1 MRIIGLDVG
10 TKRIGIAKADTSVR
24 IAIPNGYVLVNG
36 QEIPEILRIARLND
50 TNFFVVGL
58 PRSNDGNETAQS
70 AYARKFADTLAA
82 SMPGARIYFQDE
94 SLTSVVAEERLKKR
108 KKNFEKGEIDAEAA
122 SIILQD
128 FIENYAAKLAQNS
141 ASKIPN
147 RLVSPAA
154 SMNSSASPA
163 TAISPSVNPAA
174 TLGSPEVQSI
184 INEPTKSEP
193 ESTESPRPVK
203 SLEKPMKKVKR
214 ILLSL
219 FILLFLAGL
228 FGGGYYWYSLQPVS
242 SANCRFDSAK
252 TAAESNEKEANSVC
266 EYQTIEISAGESVK
280 QIANNL
286 KQADLI
292 RNPLAFEL
300 YARINNLHA
309 KLKTGKYS
317 FRKTMSARAIAK
329 QLVNGVVSSDVFNL
343 TILPGT
349 SLLGDKGKSQT
360 GIIHQFR
367 TLGYSEEEI
376 NQALTKHYDNPI
388 LKGLYANETKLS
400 DLKIPEKL
408 ALEGYLYGETYQFYN
423 HEKLENVI
431 TTILNQFNDVVVSN
445 QLEEKFKAR
454 GFTLRQGITLASII
468 QKEARTEDMPGVS
481 MVFQNRWRQGIALGS
496 DVTATYAA
504 DITGIDRT
512 NATNADILAVNS
524 LYNTR
529 KYPGLPPGPIAVPSK
544 AALLAVAEPDSSKA
558 SMLYFL
564 TGDDGLMYYSSTDA
578 EHNQKI
584 RDHCQKL
591 CKVQI

>member
-10 TKRIGIAKADTSVR
+10 TKRIGVAKADTSVR

-128 FIENYAAKLAQNS
+128 FIEHYAAKLAQNS

-163 TAISPSVNPAA
+163 TAISPSFSPAT

-184 INEPTKSEP
+184 INEPIKSES
-193 ESTESPRPVK
+193 ESTEAPRPDR

-214 ILLSL
+214 IIFSLL
-219 FILLFLAGL
+219 ILIFLAGL

-252 TAAESNEKEANSVC
+252 AAAESNEKESNSVC

-292 RNPLAFEL
+292 RNPFAFEL

-349 SLLGDKGKSQT
+349 NLLGDKGKSQT
-360 GIIHQFR
+360 GIIYQFR

-376 NQALTKHYDNPI
+376 NQALTKHYDNPV
-388 LKGLYANETKLS
+388 LKGLYADETKLS
-400 DLKIPEKL
+400 NPEIPVKL

-445 QLEEKFKAR
+445 QLEEKFKTR
-454 GFTLRQGITLASII
+454 GFTLREGIILASII

-481 MVFQNRWRQGIALGS
+481 MVFQNRLKQGIALGS

-529 KYPGLPPGPIAVPSK
+529 KFPGLPPGPIAVPSK

>member
-10 TKRIGIAKADTSVR
+10 TRRIGVAKADTSVR
-24 IAIPNGYVLVNG
+24 IAIPNGFVLVNG

-82 SMPGARIYFQDE
+82 SMSGARIYFQDE

-128 FIENYAAKLAQNS
+128 FIENYAAKLAQNA

-147 RLVSPAA
+147 QLVNPVAE
-154 SMNSSASPA
+154 MNPSFSPA
-163 TAISPSVNPAA
+163 T

-184 INEPTKSEP
+184 INEPIKSES
-193 ESTESPRPVK
+193 ESTEAPRPAK
-203 SLEKPMKKVKR
+203 SSEKPMKKVKR

-252 TAAESNEKEANSVC
+252 AAAESNEKESNSVC

-349 SLLGDKGKSQT
+349 NLLGDKGKSQT

-388 LKGLYANETKLS
+388 LKGLYADETKLS
-400 DLKIPEKL
+400 EPDIPVKL

-431 TTILNQFNDVVVSN
+431 MTILNQFNDVVVSN

-454 GFTLRQGITLASII
+454 GLSLRRGIILASII
-468 QKEARTEDMPGVS
+468 QKEAHTEDMPGVS
-481 MVFQNRWRQGIALGS
+481 MVFQNRLKRGIALGS

-504 DITGIDRT
+504 DIVGIDRAT
-512 NATNADILAVNS
+512 ATNADILAVES
-524 LYNTR
+524 RYNTR
-529 KYPGLPPGPIAVPSK
+529 KSTGLPPGPIAVPSK

>member
-10 TKRIGIAKADTSVR
+10 TKRIGVAKADTSVR

-128 FIENYAAKLAQNS
+128 FIEHYAARLAQN
-141 ASKIPN
+141 ATSKIPN
-147 RLVSPAA
+147 QLANPITKI
-154 SMNSSASPA
+154 NPSA
-163 TAISPSVNPAA
+163 NPAA

-184 INEPTKSEP
+184 INESTKSEP
-193 ESTESPRPVK
+193 ESTETLRSDR

-214 ILLSL
+214 IIFSLL
-219 FILLFLAGL
+219 ILIFLAGL
-228 FGGGYYWYSLQPVS
+228 FGGGYYWYSLQPAS

-252 TAAESNEKEANSVC
+252 AAAESNEKEANSVC

-286 KQADLI
+286 KQAGLI

-309 KLKTGKYS
+309 KLKAGKYS
-317 FRKTMSARAIAK
+317 FRKTMSARDIAK

-388 LKGLYANETKLS
+388 LKGLYADENKLS
-400 DLKIPEKL
+400 SLDIPAKL
-408 ALEGYLYGETYQFYN
+408 SLEGYLYGETYQFYN

-468 QKEARTEDMPGVS
+468 QKEANTEDMPGVS
-481 MVFQNRWRQGIALGS
+481 MVFQNRLKRGIALGS

-529 KYPGLPPGPIAVPSK
+529 KFPGLPPGPIAVPSK

>member
-10 TKRIGIAKADTSVR
+10 TKRIGVAKADTSVR
-24 IAIPNGYVLVNG
+24 IAIPNGFVLVNG

-147 RLVSPAA
+147 RLVSPAVNI
-154 SMNSSASPA
+154 NSSASPA
-163 TAISPSVNPAA
+163 T
-174 TLGSPEVQSI
+174 TLASSEVQSI
-184 INEPTKSEP
+184 INEPTKSES
-193 ESTESPRPVK
+193 ESTEAPRPDR

-214 ILLSL
+214 IIFSLL
-219 FILLFLAGL
+219 ILIFLAGL

-252 TAAESNEKEANSVC
+252 ATAESNEKESNSVC
-266 EYQTIEISAGESVK
+266 EYQTIEISAGESVR

-317 FRKTMSARAIAK
+317 FRKTMSARAIAN

-349 SLLGDKGKSQT
+349 NLLGDKGKSQT

-376 NQALTKHYDNPI
+376 NQTLTKHYDNPV
-388 LKGLYANETKLS
+388 LKGLYADETKLS
-400 DLKIPEKL
+400 NPEIPVKL

-454 GFTLRQGITLASII
+454 GLSLREGIILASII

-481 MVFQNRWRQGIALGS
+481 MVFQNRLKQGIALGS

-504 DITGIDRT
+504 DITGIDRA

-529 KYPGLPPGPIAVPSK
+529 KFPGLPPGPIAVPSK

>member
-1 MRIIGLDVG
+1 M
-10 TKRIGIAKADTSVR
+10 
-24 IAIPNGYVLVNG
+24 
-36 QEIPEILRIARLND
+36 
-50 TNFFVVGL
+50 
-58 PRSNDGNETAQS
+58 
-70 AYARKFADTLAA
+70 
-82 SMPGARIYFQDE
+82 
-94 SLTSVVAEERLKKR
+94 
-108 KKNFEKGEIDAEAA
+108 
-122 SIILQD
+122 
-128 FIENYAAKLAQNS
+128 
-141 ASKIPN
+141 
-147 RLVSPAA
+147 
-154 SMNSSASPA
+154 
-163 TAISPSVNPAA
+163 
-174 TLGSPEVQSI
+174 
-184 INEPTKSEP
+184 
-193 ESTESPRPVK
+193 
-203 SLEKPMKKVKR
+203 
-214 ILLSL
+214 
-219 FILLFLAGL
+219 
-228 FGGGYYWYSLQPVS
+228 QPVS

-252 TAAESNEKEANSVC
+252 AASESNEKESNSVC

-286 KQADLI
+286 KRADLI

-468 QKEARTEDMPGVS
+468 QKEANTEDMPGVS
-481 MVFQNRWRQGIALGS
+481 MVFQNRLKRGIALGS

-512 NATNADILAVNS
+512 TATNADILAVDS
-524 LYNTR
+524 FYNTR

>member
-10 TKRIGIAKADTSVR
+10 TKRIGVAKADTSVR

-128 FIENYAAKLAQNS
+128 FIEHYAAKLAQNS
-141 ASKIPN
+141 AVKIPN
-147 RLVSPAA
+147 QLANPAT
-154 SMNSSASPA
+154 NIDTSAS
-163 TAISPSVNPAA
+163 PAA

-184 INEPTKSEP
+184 INEPTKSES
-193 ESTESPRPVK
+193 ESSESPRPAK
-203 SLEKPMKKVKR
+203 SSEKPMKKVKR
-214 ILLSL
+214 ILLSF

-252 TAAESNEKEANSVC
+252 AAAESNEKESNSVC

-292 RNPLAFEL
+292 RNPFAFEL

-349 SLLGDKGKSQT
+349 NLLGDKGKSQT

-376 NQALTKHYDNPI
+376 NQALTKHYDNPV
-388 LKGLYANETKLS
+388 LKGLYADETKLS
-400 DLKIPEKL
+400 NPEIPVKL

-454 GFTLRQGITLASII
+454 GLSLREGIILASII

-481 MVFQNRWRQGIALGS
+481 MVFQNRLKQGIALGS

-529 KYPGLPPGPIAVPSK
+529 KFPGLPPGPIAVPSK

>member
-10 TKRIGIAKADTSVR
+10 TKRIGVAKADTSVR

-128 FIENYAAKLAQNS
+128 FIEHYAAKLAQNA

-147 RLVSPAA
+147 QLVNPVAEMNPSFSPA
-154 SMNSSASPA
+154 P
-163 TAISPSVNPAA
+163 

-184 INEPTKSEP
+184 INEPTKSES
-193 ESTESPRPVK
+193 ESSESPRPAK
-203 SLEKPMKKVKR
+203 SSEKPMKKVKR
-214 ILLSL
+214 ILLSF

-252 TAAESNEKEANSVC
+252 AAAESNEKESNSVC

-349 SLLGDKGKSQT
+349 NLLGDKGKSQT

-376 NQALTKHYDNPI
+376 NQALTKHYDNPV
-388 LKGLYANETKLS
+388 LKGLYADETKLS
-400 DLKIPEKL
+400 NPEIPVKL

-454 GFTLRQGITLASII
+454 GLSLREGIILASII

-481 MVFQNRWRQGIALGS
+481 MVFQNRLKQGIALGS

-529 KYPGLPPGPIAVPSK
+529 KFPGLPPGPIAVPSK

>member
-10 TKRIGIAKADTSVR
+10 TKRIGVAKADTSVR

-128 FIENYAAKLAQNS
+128 FIEHYAAKLAQNA

-147 RLVSPAA
+147 QL
-154 SMNSSASPA
+154 
-163 TAISPSVNPAA
+163 VNPVTEINPAS
-174 TLGSPEVQSI
+174 TLGSSEIQSI

-193 ESTESPRPVK
+193 ESTESPRPDR

-228 FGGGYYWYSLQPVS
+228 FGGGYYWYSLQSVS

-252 TAAESNEKEANSVC
+252 AAAESNEKEANSVC
-266 EYQTIEISAGESVK
+266 EYQTIEISTGESVK

-286 KQADLI
+286 KQAGLI

-349 SLLGDKGKSQT
+349 NLLGDKGKSQT

-376 NQALTKHYDNPI
+376 NQALTKHYDSPV
-388 LKGLYANETKLS
+388 LKGLYADENNLS
-400 DLKIPEKL
+400 EPDIPAKL

-431 TTILNQFNDVVVSN
+431 TTILTQFNDVVVSN

-468 QKEARTEDMPGVS
+468 QKEAHTEDMPGVS
-481 MVFQNRWRQGIALGS
+481 MVFQNRLKRGIALGS

-512 NATNADILAVNS
+512 AATNADILAVNS
-524 LYNTR
+524 RYNTR
-529 KYPGLPPGPIAVPSK
+529 KSTGIPPGPIAVPSK

>member
-10 TKRIGIAKADTSVR
+10 TKRIGVAKADTSVR

-128 FIENYAAKLAQNS
+128 FIEHYAAKLAQNA

-147 RLVSPAA
+147 QLANPITKI
-154 SMNSSASPA
+154 NPSA
-163 TAISPSVNPAA
+163 NPAA

-184 INEPTKSEP
+184 INESTKSEP
-193 ESTESPRPVK
+193 ESTETPRSDR

-214 ILLSL
+214 IIFSLL
-219 FILLFLAGL
+219 ILIFLAGL

-252 TAAESNEKEANSVC
+252 AASESNEKESNSVC
-266 EYQTIEISAGESVK
+266 EYQTVEINAGESVK

-309 KLKTGKYS
+309 KLKAGKYS
-317 FRKTMSARAIAK
+317 FRKTMSARDIAK

-349 SLLGDKGKSQT
+349 NLLGDKGKSQT

-388 LKGLYANETKLS
+388 LKGLYAGETKLS
-400 DLKIPEKL
+400 EPDIPVKL

-454 GFTLRQGITLASII
+454 GFTLRQGIILASII
-468 QKEARTEDMPGVS
+468 QKEANTEDMPGVS
-481 MVFQNRWRQGIALGS
+481 MVFQNRLKRGIALGS

-529 KYPGLPPGPIAVPSK
+529 KFPGLPPGPIAVPSK

>member
-10 TKRIGIAKADTSVR
+10 TRRIGVAKADTSVR

-128 FIENYAAKLAQNS
+128 FIEHYAAKLAQNS
-141 ASKIPN
+141 AVKIPN
-147 RLVSPAA
+147 QLVNPAVN
-154 SMNSSASPA
+154 MNSSVSTA
-163 TAISPSVNPAA
+163 T

-193 ESTESPRPVK
+193 ESSESPRPAK
-203 SLEKPMKKVKR
+203 SSEKPMKKVKR

-219 FILLFLAGL
+219 FILLFLAGI

-252 TAAESNEKEANSVC
+252 AAAESNEKEANSVC
-266 EYQTIEISAGESVK
+266 EYQTIEISTGESVK

-286 KQADLI
+286 KRADLI
-292 RNPLAFEL
+292 RNPFAFEL

-349 SLLGDKGKSQT
+349 NLLGDKGKSQT

-388 LKGLYANETKLS
+388 LKGLYADENNLS
-400 DLKIPEKL
+400 EPDIPAKL

-454 GFTLRQGITLASII
+454 GFSLRRGIILASII
-468 QKEARTEDMPGVS
+468 QKEAHTEDMPGVS
-481 MVFQNRWRQGIALGS
+481 MVFQNRLKRGIALGS

-504 DITGIDRT
+504 DIIGIDRT
-512 NATNADILAVNS
+512 TATNADILAVNS
-524 LYNTR
+524 RYNTR
-529 KYPGLPPGPIAVPSK
+529 KSTGLPPGPIAVPSK

>member
-10 TKRIGIAKADTSVR
+10 TKRIGVAKADTSVR

-128 FIENYAAKLAQNS
+128 FIEHYAAKLAQNA

-147 RLVSPAA
+147 QLVNPVAN
-154 SMNSSASPA
+154 MNSSVSPA
-163 TAISPSVNPAA
+163 TAISPSISPAS

-184 INEPTKSEP
+184 INEPTKSET
-193 ESTESPRPVK
+193 ESSESPRPAK
-203 SLEKPMKKVKR
+203 SSEKPMKKVKR
-214 ILLSL
+214 ILFSFL
-219 FILLFLAGL
+219 ILIFLAGL

-252 TAAESNEKEANSVC
+252 AAAESNEKEANFVC

-292 RNPLAFEL
+292 RNPFAFEL

-349 SLLGDKGKSQT
+349 NLLGDKGKSQT

-376 NQALTKHYDNPI
+376 NQALTKHYDNPV
-388 LKGLYANETKLS
+388 LKGLYADENKLS
-400 DLKIPEKL
+400 NPDIPAKL

-454 GFTLRQGITLASII
+454 GFTLREGIILASII

-481 MVFQNRWRQGIALGS
+481 MVFQNRLRQGIALGS

-504 DITGIDRT
+504 DITGIDRA

-529 KYPGLPPGPIAVPSK
+529 KFPGLPPGPIAMPSK

>member
-10 TKRIGIAKADTSVR
+10 TKRIGVAKADTSVR

-128 FIENYAAKLAQNS
+128 FIEHYAAKLAQNS
-141 ASKIPN
+141 AVKIPN
-147 RLVSPAA
+147 QLASPAA
-154 SMNSSASPA
+154 NIDPSASPA
-163 TAISPSVNPAA
+163 A
-174 TLGSPEVQSI
+174 TLSSPEVQSI
-184 INEPTKSEP
+184 INEPTKP
-193 ESTESPRPVK
+193 ELGSAESPRPDR

-228 FGGGYYWYSLQPVS
+228 FGGGYYWYSLQSVS

-252 TAAESNEKEANSVC
+252 AAAESNEKELNSVC

-280 QIANNL
+280 EIANNL

-309 KLKTGKYS
+309 KLKAGKYS

-349 SLLGDKGKSQT
+349 NLLGDKGKSQT

-376 NQALTKHYDNPI
+376 NQALTKHYDNPV
-388 LKGLYANETKLS
+388 LKGLYVDENKLS
-400 DLKIPEKL
+400 NPEIPAKL

-454 GFTLRQGITLASII
+454 GLSLREGITLASII
-468 QKEARTEDMPGVS
+468 QKEANTEDMPGVS
-481 MVFQNRWRQGIALGS
+481 MVFQNRLKQGIALGS

-529 KYPGLPPGPIAVPSK
+529 KFPGLPPGPIAVPSK
-544 AALLAVAEPDSSKA
+544 VALLAVAEPDSSKA

>member
-10 TKRIGIAKADTSVR
+10 TKRIGVAKADTSVR

-128 FIENYAAKLAQNS
+128 FIEHYAAKLAQNA

-147 RLVSPAA
+147 QLASPAA
-154 SMNSSASPA
+154 NIDPSASPA
-163 TAISPSVNPAA
+163 TAISPSFSPAT

-184 INEPTKSEP
+184 INESTKSEA
-193 ESTESPRPVK
+193 ESTESPRPDR

-252 TAAESNEKEANSVC
+252 AASESNEKEADSNC
-266 EYQTIEISAGESVK
+266 EYQTIEVTAGESVK

-349 SLLGDKGKSQT
+349 NLLGDKGKSQT

-376 NQALTKHYDNPI
+376 NQALTKHYDNPV
-388 LKGLYANETKLS
+388 LKGLYADETKLS
-400 DLKIPEKL
+400 NPEIPVKL

-454 GFTLRQGITLASII
+454 GLSLREGIILASII

-481 MVFQNRWRQGIALGS
+481 MVFQNRLKQGIALGS

-529 KYPGLPPGPIAVPSK
+529 KFPGLPPGPIAVPSK

>member
-10 TKRIGIAKADTSVR
+10 TKRIGVAKADTSVR

-128 FIENYAAKLAQNS
+128 FIEIYAAKLAQNT

-147 RLVSPAA
+147 QLVSPAA
-154 SMNSSASPA
+154 NIDPSASP
-163 TAISPSVNPAA
+163 VA

-193 ESTESPRPVK
+193 ESTESPRPAK
-203 SLEKPMKKVKR
+203 ISEKPMKKVKR
-214 ILLSL
+214 ILLSF

-252 TAAESNEKEANSVC
+252 AAAESNEKESNSVC

-349 SLLGDKGKSQT
+349 NLLGDKGKSQT

-376 NQALTKHYDNPI
+376 NQALTKHYDNPV
-388 LKGLYANETKLS
+388 LKGLYTDETKLS
-400 DLKIPEKL
+400 NPEIPVKL

-454 GFTLRQGITLASII
+454 GLSLREGIILASII

-481 MVFQNRWRQGIALGS
+481 MVFQNRLRQGIALGS

-504 DITGIDRT
+504 DITGIDRA

-529 KYPGLPPGPIAVPSK
+529 KFPGLPPGPIAVPSK

>member
-10 TKRIGIAKADTSVR
+10 TKRIGVAKADTSVR

-128 FIENYAAKLAQNS
+128 FIEHYAAKLAQNA

-147 RLVSPAA
+147 QLVNPVAE
-154 SMNSSASPA
+154 MN
-163 TAISPSVNPAA
+163 PSFSPAA

-184 INEPTKSEP
+184 INEPTKLEA
-193 ESTESPRPVK
+193 ESTESPRPDR

-252 TAAESNEKEANSVC
+252 AAAESNEKESNSVC

-292 RNPLAFEL
+292 RNPFAFEL

-349 SLLGDKGKSQT
+349 NLLGDKGKSQT

-376 NQALTKHYDNPI
+376 NQALTKHYDNPV
-388 LKGLYANETKLS
+388 LKGLYADETKLS
-400 DLKIPEKL
+400 NPEIPVKL

-454 GFTLRQGITLASII
+454 GLSLREGIILASII

-481 MVFQNRWRQGIALGS
+481 MVFQNRLKQGVALGS

-529 KYPGLPPGPIAVPSK
+529 KFPGLPPGPIAVPSK
-544 AALLAVAEPDSSKA
+544 AALLAVAEPDSSKT

>member
-10 TKRIGIAKADTSVR
+10 TKRIGVAKADTSVR

-141 ASKIPN
+141 AVKIPN
-147 RLVSPAA
+147 QLVSPVT
-154 SMNSSASPA
+154 SMNQSISPA
-163 TAISPSVNPAA
+163 T

-184 INEPTKSEP
+184 INESTKSEP
-193 ESTESPRPVK
+193 ESTESPRPDR

-252 TAAESNEKEANSVC
+252 TASESNEKEADSNC
-266 EYQTIEISAGESVK
+266 EYQTIEVTAGESVK
-280 QIANNL
+280 EIASSL

-292 RNPLAFEL
+292 RNPHAFEL

-309 KLKTGKYS
+309 KLKAGKYS

-349 SLLGDKGKSQT
+349 NLLGDKGKSQT

-376 NQALTKHYDNPI
+376 NQALTKHYDNPV
-388 LKGLYANETKLS
+388 LKGLYADETKLS
-400 DLKIPEKL
+400 NPEIPVKL

-454 GFTLRQGITLASII
+454 GFTLREGITLASII
-468 QKEARTEDMPGVS
+468 QKEANTEDMPGVS
-481 MVFQNRWRQGIALGS
+481 MVFQNRLKQGIALGS

-529 KYPGLPPGPIAVPSK
+529 KFPGLPPGPIAVPSK

-564 TGDDGLMYYSSTDA
+564 TGDDGLMYYSGTDA

>member
-128 FIENYAAKLAQNS
+128 FIEHYAAKLAQNA

-147 RLVSPAA
+147 QL
-154 SMNSSASPA
+154 
-163 TAISPSVNPAA
+163 VNPVTEINPAS
-174 TLGSPEVQSI
+174 TLGSSEIQSI

-193 ESTESPRPVK
+193 ESTESPRPDR

-214 ILLSL
+214 ILFSVL
-219 FILLFLAGL
+219 ILIFLAGL

-252 TAAESNEKEANSVC
+252 AAAESNEKESNSVC

-280 QIANNL
+280 QISNNL
-286 KQADLI
+286 KQAGLI
-292 RNPLAFEL
+292 RNSLAFEL

-388 LKGLYANETKLS
+388 LKGLYVNETKLS
-400 DLKIPEKL
+400 NPEIPEKL

-468 QKEARTEDMPGVS
+468 QKEAHTEDMPGVS
-481 MVFQNRWRQGIALGS
+481 MVFQNRWKRGIALGS

-512 NATNADILAVNS
+512 NATNADILAVTS
-524 LYNTR
+524 SYNTR
-529 KYPGLPPGPIAVPSK
+529 KFPGLPPGPIAVPSK

>member
-10 TKRIGIAKADTSVR
+10 TKRIGVAKADTSVR

-36 QEIPEILRIARLND
+36 QEIPEILRIAKLND

-163 TAISPSVNPAA
+163 TAISPSFSPAA
-174 TLGSPEVQSI
+174 TLGSSEVQSI
-184 INEPTKSEP
+184 INEPTKLEA
-193 ESTESPRPVK
+193 ESTESPRPDR

-252 TAAESNEKEANSVC
+252 AAAESNEKEANSVC
-266 EYQTIEISAGESVK
+266 EYQTIEVTAGESVK
-280 QIANNL
+280 EIASSL
-286 KQADLI
+286 KRADLI
-292 RNPLAFEL
+292 RNPHAFEL

-309 KLKTGKYS
+309 KLKAGKYS

-349 SLLGDKGKSQT
+349 NLLGDKGKSQT

-376 NQALTKHYDNPI
+376 NQALTKHYDNPV
-388 LKGLYANETKLS
+388 LKGLYADETKLS
-400 DLKIPEKL
+400 NPEIPAKL

-454 GFTLRQGITLASII
+454 GLSLRQGIILASII
-468 QKEARTEDMPGVS
+468 QKEAHTEDMPGVS
-481 MVFQNRWRQGIALGS
+481 MVFQNRLKRGIALGS

-504 DITGIDRT
+504 DITGIDRA

-529 KYPGLPPGPIAVPSK
+529 KFPGLPPGPIAVPSK
-544 AALLAVAEPDSSKA
+544 AALLVVAEPDSSKA

>member
-10 TKRIGIAKADTSVR
+10 TKRIGVAKADTSVR

-128 FIENYAAKLAQNS
+128 FIEHYAAKLAQNS
-141 ASKIPN
+141 AVKIPN
-147 RLVSPAA
+147 QLASPAA
-154 SMNSSASPA
+154 NINPSAS
-163 TAISPSVNPAA
+163 PAA

-193 ESTESPRPVK
+193 ESTESPRPDR

-252 TAAESNEKEANSVC
+252 AASESNEKEADSNC
-266 EYQTIEISAGESVK
+266 EYQTIEVTAGESVK
-280 QIANNL
+280 EIASSL

-292 RNPLAFEL
+292 RNPHAFEL

-309 KLKTGKYS
+309 KLKAGKYS

-349 SLLGDKGKSQT
+349 NLLGDKGKSQT

-376 NQALTKHYDNPI
+376 NQALTKHYDNPV
-388 LKGLYANETKLS
+388 LKGLYADENKLS
-400 DLKIPEKL
+400 NPDIPAKL

-454 GFTLRQGITLASII
+454 GFTLREGIILASII

-481 MVFQNRWRQGIALGS
+481 MVFQNRLKQGIALGS

-512 NATNADILAVNS
+512 TATNADILAVNS

-529 KYPGLPPGPIAVPSK
+529 KFPGLPPGPIAVPSK

-564 TGDDGLMYYSSTDA
+564 TGDDGLMYYSGTDA

>member
-10 TKRIGIAKADTSVR
+10 TKRIGVAKADTSVR

-128 FIENYAAKLAQNS
+128 FIEHYAAKLAQNA

-147 RLVSPAA
+147 QLVSPVA
-154 SMNSSASPA
+154 NIDPSAS
-163 TAISPSVNPAA
+163 PAA

-184 INEPTKSEP
+184 INEPTKP
-193 ESTESPRPVK
+193 ELGSAESPRPDR
-203 SLEKPMKKVKR
+203 SLEKPMKKIKR

-228 FGGGYYWYSLQPVS
+228 FGGGCYWYSLQPVS

-252 TAAESNEKEANSVC
+252 AAAESNEKEANSVC
-266 EYQTIEISAGESVK
+266 EYQTIEVSAGESVK

-286 KQADLI
+286 KQSGLI
-292 RNPLAFEL
+292 RNPLAFEV

-317 FRKTMSARAIAK
+317 FRKTMSARDIAK

-388 LKGLYANETKLS
+388 LKGLYADETKLS
-400 DLKIPEKL
+400 NPEIPVKL

-454 GFTLRQGITLASII
+454 GFTLRQGIILASII
-468 QKEARTEDMPGVS
+468 QKEAHTEDMPGVS
-481 MVFQNRWRQGIALGS
+481 MVFQNRLKRGIALGS

-504 DITGIDRT
+504 DIVGIDRAT
-512 NATNADILAVNS
+512 ATNADILAVNS

-529 KYPGLPPGPIAVPSK
+529 KFPGLPPGPIAVPSK

>member
-10 TKRIGIAKADTSVR
+10 TKRIGVAKADTSVR
-24 IAIPNGYVLVNG
+24 IAIPNGFVLVNG

-58 PRSNDGNETAQS
+58 PSSNDGNETAQS

-128 FIENYAAKLAQNS
+128 FIEHYAAKLAQNS
-141 ASKIPN
+141 AVKIPN
-147 RLVSPAA
+147 QLASPAA
-154 SMNSSASPA
+154 NIDPSASPA
-163 TAISPSVNPAA
+163 S

-184 INEPTKSEP
+184 INESTKSEP
-193 ESTESPRPVK
+193 ESTESPRPDR

-252 TAAESNEKEANSVC
+252 AASESNEKEADSNC
-266 EYQTIEISAGESVK
+266 EYQTIEVTAGESVK
-280 QIANNL
+280 EIASSL

-292 RNPLAFEL
+292 RNPHAFEL

-309 KLKTGKYS
+309 KLKAGKYS

-349 SLLGDKGKSQT
+349 NLLGDKGKSQT

-376 NQALTKHYDNPI
+376 NQALTKHYDNPV
-388 LKGLYANETKLS
+388 LKGLYADENKLS
-400 DLKIPEKL
+400 NPDIPVKL

-454 GFTLRQGITLASII
+454 GFTLREGIILASII

-481 MVFQNRWRQGIALGS
+481 MVFQHRLKRGIALGS

-504 DITGIDRT
+504 DIVGIDRAT
-512 NATNADILAVNS
+512 ATNADILAVNS

-529 KYPGLPPGPIAVPSK
+529 KFPGLPPGPIAVPSK
-544 AALLAVAEPDSSKA
+544 AALLAVAEPDNSKA

>member
-10 TKRIGIAKADTSVR
+10 TKRIGVAKADTSVR

-163 TAISPSVNPAA
+163 TAISPSFSPAT
-174 TLGSPEVQSI
+174 TLGSSEVQSI
-184 INEPTKSEP
+184 INEPIESE
-193 ESTESPRPVK
+193 SDFTESPRSDR

-214 ILLSL
+214 IIFSLL
-219 FILLFLAGL
+219 ILIFLAGL

-252 TAAESNEKEANSVC
+252 AAAESNEKEANSVC
-266 EYQTIEISAGESVK
+266 EYQIIEISAGESVK

-286 KQADLI
+286 KQAGLI

-309 KLKTGKYS
+309 KLKAGKYS
-317 FRKTMSARAIAK
+317 FRKTMSARDIAK

-349 SLLGDKGKSQT
+349 NLLGDKGKSQT

-388 LKGLYANETKLS
+388 LKGLYADENKLS
-400 DLKIPEKL
+400 DADIPAKL

-454 GFTLRQGITLASII
+454 GFTLREGITLASII
-468 QKEARTEDMPGVS
+468 QKEAHTEDMPGVS
-481 MVFQNRWRQGIALGS
+481 MVFQNRLKRGIALGS

-524 LYNTR
+524 RYNTR
-529 KYPGLPPGPIAVPSK
+529 KSTGLPPGPIAVPSK

>member
-10 TKRIGIAKADTSVR
+10 TKRIGVAKADTSVR

-58 PRSNDGNETAQS
+58 PRSNDGYETAQS

-82 SMPGARIYFQDE
+82 SMSGARIYFQDE

-128 FIENYAAKLAQNS
+128 FIEHYAAKLAQNS
-141 ASKIPN
+141 AVKIPN
-147 RLVSPAA
+147 QLASPAA
-154 SMNSSASPA
+154 NIDPSASPA
-163 TAISPSVNPAA
+163 A
-174 TLGSPEVQSI
+174 TLSSPEVQSI
-184 INEPTKSEP
+184 INEPTKLEP
-193 ESTESPRPVK
+193 ESTESPRPAK
-203 SLEKPMKKVKR
+203 SSEKPMKKVKR

-252 TAAESNEKEANSVC
+252 AAAESNEKEANSVC
-266 EYQTIEISAGESVK
+266 EYQTIEVSAGESVK

-286 KQADLI
+286 KQSGLI
-292 RNPLAFEL
+292 RNPLAFEV

-349 SLLGDKGKSQT
+349 NLLGDKGKSQT

-376 NQALTKHYDNPI
+376 NQALTKHYDNPV
-388 LKGLYANETKLS
+388 LKGLYADETKLS
-400 DLKIPEKL
+400 NPDIPAKL

-454 GFTLRQGITLASII
+454 GFTLREGITLASII

-504 DITGIDRT
+504 DITGIDRA

-529 KYPGLPPGPIAVPSK
+529 KFPGLPPGPIAVPSK

>member
-128 FIENYAAKLAQNS
+128 FIEHYAAKLAQNS

-163 TAISPSVNPAA
+163 TAISPSFSPAS

-184 INEPTKSEP
+184 INEPTKSES
-193 ESTESPRPVK
+193 ESTESPRPAK
-203 SLEKPMKKVKR
+203 SSEKPMKKVKR
-214 ILLSL
+214 ILFS
-219 FILLFLAGL
+219 ILILIFLAGI

-252 TAAESNEKEANSVC
+252 AAAESNEKESNSVC

-286 KQADLI
+286 KQAGLI

-349 SLLGDKGKSQT
+349 NLLGDKGKSQT

-388 LKGLYANETKLS
+388 LKGLYADENKLS
-400 DLKIPEKL
+400 SLDIPAKL

-454 GFTLRQGITLASII
+454 GFTLREGITLASII
-468 QKEARTEDMPGVS
+468 QKEANTEDMPGVS
-481 MVFQNRWRQGIALGS
+481 MVFQNRLRQGIALGS

-504 DITGIDRT
+504 DIVGIDRT
-512 NATNADILAVNS
+512 TATNADILAVNS

-529 KYPGLPPGPIAVPSK
+529 KFPGLPPGPIAVPSK

>member
-10 TKRIGIAKADTSVR
+10 TKRIGVAKADTSVR

-58 PRSNDGNETAQS
+58 PRSNGGNETAQS

-128 FIENYAAKLAQNS
+128 FIEHYAAKLAQNA

-147 RLVSPAA
+147 QLVNTTTNINP
-154 SMNSSASPA
+154 SASPA
-163 TAISPSVNPAA
+163 S

-184 INEPTKSEP
+184 INEPTKSES
-193 ESTESPRPVK
+193 ESSESPRPAK
-203 SLEKPMKKVKR
+203 SSEKPMKKVKR

-252 TAAESNEKEANSVC
+252 AAAESNEKESNSVC
-266 EYQTIEISAGESVK
+266 EYQTIEVSAGESVK

-286 KQADLI
+286 KQSGLI

-349 SLLGDKGKSQT
+349 NLLGDKGKSQT

-376 NQALTKHYDNPI
+376 NQALTKHYDNPV
-388 LKGLYANETKLS
+388 LKGLYADETKLS
-400 DLKIPEKL
+400 NPEIPAKL

-431 TTILNQFNDVVVSN
+431 TTILNQFNDVVASN

-454 GFTLRQGITLASII
+454 GFTLREGIILASII

-481 MVFQNRWRQGIALGS
+481 MVFQNRLRQGIALGS

-504 DITGIDRT
+504 DITGIDRA

-529 KYPGLPPGPIAVPSK
+529 KFPGLPPGPIAVPSK

>member
-10 TKRIGIAKADTSVR
+10 TKRIGVAKADTSVR

-128 FIENYAAKLAQNS
+128 FIEHYAAKLAQNS

-147 RLVSPAA
+147 QLVNPAA
-154 SMNSSASPA
+154 NMNSSVGPA
-163 TAISPSVNPAA
+163 TAISPYVSPAT

-184 INEPTKSEP
+184 INEPTKSES
-193 ESTESPRPVK
+193 ESTESPRPAK
-203 SLEKPMKKVKR
+203 SSEKPMKKVKCT
-214 ILLSL
+214 LLLL
-219 FILLFLAGL
+219 FDLIFLAGL

-252 TAAESNEKEANSVC
+252 AAAESNEKEANSVC
-266 EYQTIEISAGESVK
+266 EYQTIEVSAGESVK

-286 KQADLI
+286 KQSGLI
-292 RNPLAFEL
+292 RNPLAFEV

-349 SLLGDKGKSQT
+349 NLLGDKGKSQT

-376 NQALTKHYDNPI
+376 NQALTKHYDNPV
-388 LKGLYANETKLS
+388 LKGLYADETKLS
-400 DLKIPEKL
+400 NPEIPVKL

-454 GFTLRQGITLASII
+454 GLSLREGIILASII

-481 MVFQNRWRQGIALGS
+481 MVFQNRLRQGVALGS

-529 KYPGLPPGPIAVPSK
+529 KFPGLPPGPIAVPSK

>member
-10 TKRIGIAKADTSVR
+10 TKRIGVAKADTSVR

-128 FIENYAAKLAQNS
+128 FIEHYTAKLAQNA

-147 RLVSPAA
+147 QLVNPVAEMNPSFSPA
-154 SMNSSASPA
+154 S
-163 TAISPSVNPAA
+163 

-184 INEPTKSEP
+184 INEPTKSES
-193 ESTESPRPVK
+193 ESSESPRPVK
-203 SLEKPMKKVKR
+203 SSEKPMKKVKR
-214 ILLSL
+214 ILLSF

-252 TAAESNEKEANSVC
+252 AAAESNEKESNSVC

-349 SLLGDKGKSQT
+349 NLLGDKGKSQT

-376 NQALTKHYDNPI
+376 NQALTKHYDNPV
-388 LKGLYANETKLS
+388 LKGLYADETKLS
-400 DLKIPEKL
+400 NPEIPVKL

-454 GFTLRQGITLASII
+454 GLSLREGIILASII

-481 MVFQNRWRQGIALGS
+481 MVFQNRLRQGIALGS

-504 DITGIDRT
+504 DITGIDRA

-529 KYPGLPPGPIAVPSK
+529 KFPGLPPGPIAVPSK

>member
-10 TKRIGIAKADTSVR
+10 TKRIGVAKADTSVR

-128 FIENYAAKLAQNS
+128 FIEHYAAKLAQNS

-147 RLVSPAA
+147 QLVNAA
-154 SMNSSASPA
+154 TNINPSASPA
-163 TAISPSVNPAA
+163 T
-174 TLGSPEVQSI
+174 TLGSPEIQSI

-193 ESTESPRPVK
+193 ESTESPRPDR
-203 SLEKPMKKVKR
+203 SLEKPMKKIKR

-252 TAAESNEKEANSVC
+252 AAAESNEKESNSVC

-349 SLLGDKGKSQT
+349 NLLGDKGKSQT

-376 NQALTKHYDNPI
+376 NQALTKHYDNPV
-388 LKGLYANETKLS
+388 LKGLYADETKLS
-400 DLKIPEKL
+400 NPEIPVKL

-454 GFTLRQGITLASII
+454 GLSLREGIILASII

-481 MVFQNRWRQGIALGS
+481 MVFQNRLKQGIALGS

-512 NATNADILAVNS
+512 DATNADILAVNS

-529 KYPGLPPGPIAVPSK
+529 KFPGLPPGPIAVPSK

>member
-10 TKRIGIAKADTSVR
+10 TKRIGVAKADTSVR

-128 FIENYAAKLAQNS
+128 FIEHYAAKLAQNA

-147 RLVSPAA
+147 QLVNPVAEMNPSFSPA
-154 SMNSSASPA
+154 S
-163 TAISPSVNPAA
+163 

-184 INEPTKSEP
+184 INEPTKSES
-193 ESTESPRPVK
+193 ESSESPRPAK
-203 SLEKPMKKVKR
+203 SSEKPMKKVKR
-214 ILLSL
+214 ILLSF

-252 TAAESNEKEANSVC
+252 AAAESNEKESNSVC

-286 KQADLI
+286 KQAGLI

-349 SLLGDKGKSQT
+349 NLLGDKGKSQT

-376 NQALTKHYDNPI
+376 NQALTKHYDNPV
-388 LKGLYANETKLS
+388 LKGLYADETKLS
-400 DLKIPEKL
+400 NPEIPVKL

-454 GFTLRQGITLASII
+454 GLSLREGIILASII

-481 MVFQNRWRQGIALGS
+481 MVFQNRLKQGIALGS

-529 KYPGLPPGPIAVPSK
+529 KFPGLPPGPIAVPSK

>member
-10 TKRIGIAKADTSVR
+10 TKRIGVAKADTSVR

-128 FIENYAAKLAQNS
+128 FIEHYAAKLAQNA

-147 RLVSPAA
+147 QLVNPVAEMNPSFSPA
-154 SMNSSASPA
+154 S
-163 TAISPSVNPAA
+163 

-184 INEPTKSEP
+184 INEPTKSES
-193 ESTESPRPVK
+193 ESSESPRPAK
-203 SLEKPMKKVKR
+203 SSEKPMKKVKR
-214 ILLSL
+214 ILLSF

-252 TAAESNEKEANSVC
+252 AAAESNEKESSSVC

-317 FRKTMSARAIAK
+317 FRKTMSARSIAK

-349 SLLGDKGKSQT
+349 NLLGDKGKSQT

-376 NQALTKHYDNPI
+376 NQALTKHYDNPV
-388 LKGLYANETKLS
+388 LKGLYADETKLS
-400 DLKIPEKL
+400 NPEIPVKL

-454 GFTLRQGITLASII
+454 GLSLREGIILASII

-481 MVFQNRWRQGIALGS
+481 MVFQNRLRQGIALGS

-512 NATNADILAVNS
+512 NATNVDILAVNS

-529 KYPGLPPGPIAVPSK
+529 KFPGLPPGPIAVPSK

-564 TGDDGLMYYSSTDA
+564 TGDDGLMYYSGTDA

>member
-10 TKRIGIAKADTSVR
+10 TKRIGVAKADTSVR

-128 FIENYAAKLAQNS
+128 FIEHYAAKLAQNA

-147 RLVSPAA
+147 QL
-154 SMNSSASPA
+154 
-163 TAISPSVNPAA
+163 VNPVTEINPAS
-174 TLGSPEVQSI
+174 TLGSSEIQSI

-193 ESTESPRPVK
+193 ESTESPRPDR

-228 FGGGYYWYSLQPVS
+228 FGGGYYWYSLQSVS

-252 TAAESNEKEANSVC
+252 AASESNEKEADSNC
-266 EYQTIEISAGESVK
+266 EYQTIEVTAGESVK
-280 QIANNL
+280 EIANNL
-286 KQADLI
+286 KRADLI
-292 RNPLAFEL
+292 RNPMAFEL

-309 KLKTGKYS
+309 KLKAGKYS

-349 SLLGDKGKSQT
+349 NLLGDKGKSQT

-376 NQALTKHYDNPI
+376 NQALTKHYDNPV
-388 LKGLYANETKLS
+388 LKGLYADENKLS
-400 DLKIPEKL
+400 NPDIPAKL

-454 GFTLRQGITLASII
+454 GLSLREGITLASII
-468 QKEARTEDMPGVS
+468 QKEANTEDMPGVS
-481 MVFQNRWRQGIALGS
+481 MVFQNRLKQGIALGS

-529 KYPGLPPGPIAVPSK
+529 KFPGLPPGPIAVPSK

>member
-10 TKRIGIAKADTSVR
+10 TKRIGVAKADTSVR

-128 FIENYAAKLAQNS
+128 FIEHYAAKLAQNA

-147 RLVSPAA
+147 QLVNPVAEMNPSFSPA
-154 SMNSSASPA
+154 S
-163 TAISPSVNPAA
+163 

-184 INEPTKSEP
+184 INEPTKSES
-193 ESTESPRPVK
+193 ESSESPRPAK
-203 SLEKPMKKVKR
+203 SSEKPMKKVKR
-214 ILLSL
+214 ILLSF

-252 TAAESNEKEANSVC
+252 AAAESNEKESNSVC

-349 SLLGDKGKSQT
+349 NLLGDKGKSQT

-376 NQALTKHYDNPI
+376 NQALTKHYDKPV
-388 LKGLYANETKLS
+388 LKGLYADETKLS
-400 DLKIPEKL
+400 NPEIPVKL

-454 GFTLRQGITLASII
+454 GLSLREGIILASII

-481 MVFQNRWRQGIALGS
+481 MVFQNRLKQGIALGS

-529 KYPGLPPGPIAVPSK
+529 KFPGLPPGPIAVPSK

>member
-10 TKRIGIAKADTSVR
+10 TKRIGVAKADTSVR

-128 FIENYAAKLAQNS
+128 FIEHYAAKLAQNS

-147 RLVSPAA
+147 QLVNAA
-154 SMNSSASPA
+154 ANIDPSAS
-163 TAISPSVNPAA
+163 PAA

-193 ESTESPRPVK
+193 ESTESPRPDR

-214 ILLSL
+214 ILFS
-219 FILLFLAGL
+219 ILILIFLAGL

-252 TAAESNEKEANSVC
+252 AAAESNEKESNSVC

-349 SLLGDKGKSQT
+349 NLLGDKGKSQT

-388 LKGLYANETKLS
+388 LKGLYADETKLS
-400 DLKIPEKL
+400 NPEIPVKL

-454 GFTLRQGITLASII
+454 GFTLREGITLASII

-481 MVFQNRWRQGIALGS
+481 MVFQNRLKQGIALGS

-529 KYPGLPPGPIAVPSK
+529 KFPGLPPGPIAVPSK

>member
-10 TKRIGIAKADTSVR
+10 TKRIGVAKADTSVR

-128 FIENYAAKLAQNS
+128 FIEHYAAKLAQNS
-141 ASKIPN
+141 AVKIPN
-147 RLVSPAA
+147 QLVSPVT
-154 SMNSSASPA
+154 SMNQSISPA
-163 TAISPSVNPAA
+163 T

-184 INEPTKSEP
+184 INESTKSEP
-193 ESTESPRPVK
+193 ESTESPRPDR

-252 TAAESNEKEANSVC
+252 AASESNEKEADSNC
-266 EYQTIEISAGESVK
+266 EYQTIEVTAGESVK
-280 QIANNL
+280 EIANNL

-292 RNPLAFEL
+292 RNPQAFEL

-349 SLLGDKGKSQT
+349 NLLGDKGKSQT

-376 NQALTKHYDNPI
+376 NQALTKHYDNPV
-388 LKGLYANETKLS
+388 LKGLYADENKLS
-400 DLKIPEKL
+400 NPDIPAKL

-454 GFTLRQGITLASII
+454 GFTLREGITLASII
-468 QKEARTEDMPGVS
+468 QKEANTEDMPGVS
-481 MVFQNRWRQGIALGS
+481 MVFQNRLRQGVALGS

-504 DITGIDRT
+504 DIVGIDRAT
-512 NATNADILAVNS
+512 ATNADILAVNS

-529 KYPGLPPGPIAVPSK
+529 KFPGLPPGPIAVPSK

>member
-10 TKRIGIAKADTSVR
+10 TKRIGVAKADTSVR
-24 IAIPNGYVLVNG
+24 IAIPNGFVLVNG

-128 FIENYAAKLAQNS
+128 FIEHYAAKLAQNA

-147 RLVSPAA
+147 QLVNTTTNINP
-154 SMNSSASPA
+154 SAS
-163 TAISPSVNPAA
+163 PAA

-184 INEPTKSEP
+184 INEPTKSES
-193 ESTESPRPVK
+193 ESSESPRPAK
-203 SLEKPMKKVKR
+203 SSEKPMKKVKR
-214 ILLSL
+214 ILLSF

-252 TAAESNEKEANSVC
+252 AAAESNEKESNSVC

-349 SLLGDKGKSQT
+349 NLLGDKGKSQT

-376 NQALTKHYDNPI
+376 NQALTKHYDNPV
-388 LKGLYANETKLS
+388 LKGLYADETKLS
-400 DLKIPEKL
+400 NPEIPVKL

-454 GFTLRQGITLASII
+454 GLSLREGIILASII

-481 MVFQNRWRQGIALGS
+481 MVFQNRLKQGIALGS

-529 KYPGLPPGPIAVPSK
+529 KFPGLPPGPIAVPSK
-544 AALLAVAEPDSSKA
+544 AALLAVVEPDSSKA

>member
-10 TKRIGIAKADTSVR
+10 TKRIGVAKADTSVR

-128 FIENYAAKLAQNS
+128 FIENYAAKLAQNA

-147 RLVSPAA
+147 QLANPITKI
-154 SMNSSASPA
+154 NPSA
-163 TAISPSVNPAA
+163 NPAA

-184 INEPTKSEP
+184 INESTKSEP
-193 ESTESPRPVK
+193 ESTETPRSDR

-214 ILLSL
+214 IIFSLL
-219 FILLFLAGL
+219 ILIFLAGL
-228 FGGGYYWYSLQPVS
+228 FGGGYYWYSLQPAS

-252 TAAESNEKEANSVC
+252 AAAESNEKEANSVC

-286 KQADLI
+286 KQAGLI

-309 KLKTGKYS
+309 KLKAGKYS
-317 FRKTMSARAIAK
+317 FRKTMSARDIAK

-349 SLLGDKGKSQT
+349 NLLGDKGKSQT

-388 LKGLYANETKLS
+388 LKGLYADENKLS
-400 DLKIPEKL
+400 SLDIPAKL
-408 ALEGYLYGETYQFYN
+408 SLEGYLYGETYQFYN

-468 QKEARTEDMPGVS
+468 QKEANTEDMPGVS
-481 MVFQNRWRQGIALGS
+481 MVFQNRLKRGIALGS

-512 NATNADILAVNS
+512 NATNVDILAVNS

-529 KYPGLPPGPIAVPSK
+529 KFPGLPPGPIAVPSK

>member
-10 TKRIGIAKADTSVR
+10 TKRIGVAKADTSVR

-128 FIENYAAKLAQNS
+128 FIEHYAARLAQNT

-147 RLVSPAA
+147 QLT
-154 SMNSSASPA
+154 SPA
-163 TAISPSVNPAA
+163 T
-174 TLGSPEVQSI
+174 TLESPEIQSI
-184 INEPTKSEP
+184 INESSKADSAPFKVEDHPKNQSKQIKT
-193 ESTESPRPVK
+193 V
-203 SLEKPMKKVKR
+203 EKPMKKVKR
-214 ILLSL
+214 ILLSF

-252 TAAESNEKEANSVC
+252 AAAESNEKESNSVC

-286 KQADLI
+286 KRADLI

-376 NQALTKHYDNPI
+376 NQALTKHYDNPV
-388 LKGLYANETKLS
+388 LKDLYANETKLS
-400 DLKIPEKL
+400 NPEIPEKL

-468 QKEARTEDMPGVS
+468 QKEANTEDMPGVS
-481 MVFQNRWRQGIALGS
+481 MVFQNRLKRGIALGS

-512 NATNADILAVNS
+512 NATNVDILAVNS

-529 KYPGLPPGPIAVPSK
+529 KFPGLPPGPIAVPSK

-564 TGDDGLMYYSSTDA
+564 TGDDGLMYYSGTDA

>member
-10 TKRIGIAKADTSVR
+10 TKRIGVAKADTSVR

-163 TAISPSVNPAA
+163 TAISPSFSPAT

-184 INEPTKSEP
+184 INEPIKSES
-193 ESTESPRPVK
+193 ESTESPRPAK
-203 SLEKPMKKVKR
+203 SSEKPMKKVKR

-252 TAAESNEKEANSVC
+252 AAAESNEKESNSVC

-292 RNPLAFEL
+292 RNPFAFEL

-349 SLLGDKGKSQT
+349 NLLGDKGKSQT

-376 NQALTKHYDNPI
+376 NQALTKHYDNPV
-388 LKGLYANETKLS
+388 LKGLYADETKLS
-400 DLKIPEKL
+400 NPEIPVKL

-454 GFTLRQGITLASII
+454 GLSLREGIILASII

-481 MVFQNRWRQGIALGS
+481 MVFQNRLKQGVALGS

-529 KYPGLPPGPIAVPSK
+529 KFPGLPPGPIAVPSK
-544 AALLAVAEPDSSKA
+544 AALLAVAEPDSSKT

>member
-10 TKRIGIAKADTSVR
+10 TKRIGVAKADTSVR

-128 FIENYAAKLAQNS
+128 FIEHYAAKLAQNA

-147 RLVSPAA
+147 QLVNPVAEMNPSFSPA
-154 SMNSSASPA
+154 S
-163 TAISPSVNPAA
+163 

-184 INEPTKSEP
+184 INEPTKSES
-193 ESTESPRPVK
+193 ESSESPRPAK
-203 SLEKPMKKVKR
+203 SSEKPMKKVKR
-214 ILLSL
+214 ILLSF

-252 TAAESNEKEANSVC
+252 AAAESNEKESNSVC

-300 YARINNLHA
+300 YARINNLHS

-349 SLLGDKGKSQT
+349 NLLGDKGKSQT

-376 NQALTKHYDNPI
+376 NQALTKHYDNPV
-388 LKGLYANETKLS
+388 LKGLYADETKLS
-400 DLKIPEKL
+400 NPEIPVKL

-454 GFTLRQGITLASII
+454 GLSLREGIILASII

-481 MVFQNRWRQGIALGS
+481 MVFQNRLKQGIALGS

-529 KYPGLPPGPIAVPSK
+529 KFPGLPPGPIAVPSK